1 MSINPRYQLGRLFRN
16 CGYRLARDYRWP
28 EVHGNLLLLGFAL
41 LRAKQKGTIH
51 VLQIGAFDGHA
62 CDPLLEVLQ
71 NENVSAI
78 LMEPQKIPYERL
90 VERYATNPRIS
101 LINAAVAE
109 RDGVIKLYVPG
120 SSASPQASLIA
131 QHHRRFG
138 SDAKEVRELEVPSVS
153 VGSLV
158 KMFHGERLH
167 LLQVDTEGMDY
178 QILKWFFDAGV
189 DPDVLNFE
197 SLHLS
202 KAERLASRQLL
213 NAKGYWWIESD
224 QDTFALKESLVK
236 TNKVEAHN

>member
-1 MSINPRYQLGRLFRN
+1 MPINLRYQIGRLFRN
-16 CGYRLARDYRWP
+16 CGYKLARDYRWP
-28 EVHGNLLLLGFAL
+28 EVHGNLLALGFAL
-41 LRAKQKGTIH
+41 LRAMRKGTIH
-51 VLQIGAFDGHA
+51 VLQIGAFDGQI
-62 CDPLLEVLQ
+62 CDPLLEILQ

-78 LMEPQKIPYERL
+78 LVEPQKIPYERL
-90 VERYATNPRIS
+90 VARYSTNPRVC

-109 RDGVIKLYVPG
+109 HDGVVKLYVPG
-120 SSASPQASLIA
+120 SAASPKASLIA

-158 KMFHGERLH
+158 KRLRGERLH

-189 DPDVLNFE
+189 EPDVLNFE

-202 KAERLASRQLL
+202 KRERLASRQLL
-213 NAKGYWWIESD
+213 NTRGYWWIESD
-224 QDTFALKESLVK
+224 QDTFALKEFLVK
-236 TNKVEAHN
+236 IQQN

>member
-1 MSINPRYQLGRLFRN
+1 MSINLRYQLGRLFRK

-28 EVHGNLLLLGFAL
+28 DVHGNLLVLGFAL
-41 LRAKQKGTIH
+41 LRATRNGTIH

-78 LMEPQKIPYERL
+78 LVEPQKIPYERL
-90 VERYATNPRIS
+90 VERYANNPRVS

-109 RDGVIKLYVPG
+109 HDGVVKLYVPG
-120 SSASPQASLIA
+120 SNASPMASLIA
-131 QHHRRFG
+131 QHQRRFG
-138 SDAKEVRELEVPSVS
+138 SDAKNVRELEVPSIS
-153 VGSLV
+153 VGSLLN
-158 KMFHGERLH
+158 MFHGERLH

-178 QILKWFFDAGV
+178 QILKWFFDAAV
-189 DPDVLNFE
+189 EPDVLNFE

-202 KAERLASRQLL
+202 KTERLASRQLL
-213 NAKGYWWIESD
+213 NARGYWWIDSE

-236 TNKVEAHN
+236 TQQIEASN

>member
-1 MSINPRYQLGRLFRN
+1 MSINVRYQLGRLFRK

-28 EVHGNLLLLGFAL
+28 EVHGNLVALGFAL
-41 LRAKQKGTIH
+41 LRATRRGTIQ

-62 CDPLLEVLQ
+62 CDPLFEVLQ

-78 LMEPQKIPYERL
+78 LVEPQKIPYERL
-90 VERYATNPRIS
+90 VAAYATNPRVRV
-101 LINAAVAE
+101 INAALAE
-109 RDGVIKLYVPG
+109 HDGVVKLYVPD
-120 SSASPQASLIA
+120 SADSPKASLIA

-138 SDAKEVRELEVPSVS
+138 SDAKEVRQIEVPSVS

-158 KMFHGERLH
+158 KRLYGERLH

-189 DPDVLNFE
+189 EPDVLNFE

-202 KAERLASRQLL
+202 RVERLASRQLL
-213 NAKGYWWIESD
+213 NVRGYWWIESD
-224 QDTFALKESLVK
+224 QDTFALKESLVRLQQS
-236 TNKVEAHN
+236 

>member
-1 MSINPRYQLGRLFRN
+1 MSVNLRYQLGRLFRK

-28 EVHGNLLLLGFAL
+28 EVQGNLLVLGFAL
-41 LRAKQKGTIH
+41 LQARRTGTIH

-78 LMEPQKIPYERL
+78 LVEPQKIPYEHL
-90 VERYATNPRIS
+90 VKRYATNPRVC

-109 RDGVIKLYVPG
+109 HDGVVKLYVPG
-120 SSASPQASLIA
+120 SADSPKASLIA

-138 SDAKEVRELEVPSVS
+138 SDAKEVRQIEVSSVS
-153 VGSLV
+153 VASLV
-158 KMFHGERLH
+158 KRFHGERLH

-189 DPDVLNFE
+189 EPDVLNFE

-202 KAERLASRQLL
+202 KAERLAARHLL
-213 NAKGYWWIESD
+213 NARGYWWIESD
-224 QDTFALKESLVK
+224 QDTFALKASLVK
-236 TNKVEAHN
+236 IQQN

>member
-1 MSINPRYQLGRLFRN
+1 MSINLRYQLGRLFQK

-28 EVHGNLLLLGFAL
+28 EVHGNLLVLGFAL
-41 LRAKQKGTIH
+41 LRAKQKGTIR

-62 CDPLLEVLQ
+62 CDPLLEILQ
-71 NENVSAI
+71 DENISAI

-90 VERYATNPRIS
+90 VERYATNPRVS

-109 RDGVIKLYVPG
+109 HDGVVKLYVPG
-120 SSASPQASLIA
+120 SADSPKASLIA

-138 SDAKEVRELEVPSVS
+138 SDAKDVRELEVPSVS

-158 KMFHGERLH
+158 NMFHGERLH
-167 LLQVDTEGMDY
+167 LLQVDIEGMDY
-178 QILKWFFDAGV
+178 QILKCFFDAGV
-189 DPDVLNFE
+189 EPDVLNFE

-202 KAERLASRQLL
+202 RAERLASRQLL
-213 NAKGYWWIESD
+213 NARGYWWIESD

-236 TNKVEAHN
+236 IQQS

>member
-1 MSINPRYQLGRLFRN
+1 MSINLRYQLGRLFRN
-16 CGYRLARDYRWP
+16 CGYKLARDYRWP
-28 EVHGNLLLLGFAL
+28 EIHGNLLALGFAL
-41 LRAKQKGTIH
+41 LRARRKETIY

-62 CDPLLEVLQ
+62 CDPLLEILQ

-78 LMEPQKIPYERL
+78 LVEPQKIAYERL
-90 VERYATNPRIS
+90 AERYAANPRVS
-101 LINAAVAE
+101 LINAAVAQ
-109 RDGVIKLYVPG
+109 RDGVVKLYVSG
-120 SSASPQASLIA
+120 SAASPTASLIA

-138 SDAKEVRELEVPSVS
+138 FDAKDVHELEVPSVS

-158 KMFHGERLH
+158 KMFQGERLH

-189 DPDVLNFE
+189 EPDVLNFE

-213 NAKGYWWIESD
+213 NASGYWWIESD
-224 QDTFALKESLVK
+224 QDTFALKESLIK
-236 TNKVEAHN
+236 TQQS

>member
-1 MSINPRYQLGRLFRN
+1 MSINLRYQLGRLFRT
-16 CGYRLARDYRWP
+16 CGYKLARDYRWP
-28 EVHGNLLLLGFAL
+28 EVHGNLLILGFVL
-41 LRAKQKGTIH
+41 LRARRDETIH

-62 CDPLLEVLQ
+62 CDPLLEILQ

-78 LMEPQKIPYERL
+78 LVEPQKIPYELL
-90 VERYATNPRIS
+90 VARYATNPRVS
-101 LINAAVAE
+101 VINAAVAE
-109 RDGVIKLYVPG
+109 NDGVVKLYVPG
-120 SSASPQASLIA
+120 SADSPKASLLA

-138 SDAKEVRELEVPSVS
+138 SDAKEVRALEVPSVS
-153 VGSLV
+153 VDSLL

-178 QILKWFFDAGV
+178 QILKWFFDADV
-189 DPDVLNFE
+189 EPDVLNFE

-213 NAKGYWWIESD
+213 NARGYWWIESD

-236 TNKVEAHN
+236 VEHN

>member
-1 MSINPRYQLGRLFRN
+1 MSINLRYQLGRLFRT

-28 EVHGNLLLLGFAL
+28 EVHGNLLILGFAL
-41 LRAKQKGTIH
+41 LRARRNQTIH

-62 CDPLLEVLQ
+62 CDPLLEILQ

-78 LMEPQKIPYERL
+78 LLEPQKIPYERL
-90 VERYATNPRIS
+90 VARYATNPRVS

-109 RDGVIKLYVPG
+109 NDGVVNLYVPG
-120 SSASPQASLIA
+120 SADSPKASLLA
-131 QHHRRFG
+131 LHHRRFG
-138 SDAKEVRELEVPSVS
+138 SDAKEVRALEVPSVS
-153 VGSLV
+153 VGSLL

-189 DPDVLNFE
+189 EPDVLNFE

-202 KAERLASRQLL
+202 KAARLASRQLL
-213 NAKGYWWIESD
+213 KAKEYWWVETD

-236 TNKVEAHN
+236 MEQN

>member
-1 MSINPRYQLGRLFRN
+1 MSINLRYQLGQFFRK
-16 CGYRLARDYRWP
+16 CGYRVARDYRWP
-28 EVHGNLLLLGFAL
+28 DVHGNLLVLGFAL
-41 LRAKQKGTIH
+41 LRARRNGTIH

-78 LMEPQKIPYERL
+78 LVEPQKIPYERL
-90 VERYATNPRIS
+90 VERYAANPRVS

-109 RDGVIKLYVPG
+109 HDGVVKLYVPG
-120 SSASPQASLIA
+120 SADSPKASLIA

-138 SDAKEVRELEVPSVS
+138 SDTKDVREVEVPSIS
-153 VGSLV
+153 VGSLL

-178 QILKWFFDAGV
+178 QILKGFFDAGV
-189 DPDVLNFE
+189 EPDVLNFE

-213 NAKGYWWIESD
+213 NTRGYWWIETD

-236 TNKVEAHN
+236 IQQN

>member
-28 EVHGNLLLLGFAL
+28 EVHGNLLVLGFAL
-41 LRAKQKGTIH
+41 LRARQKGTIH

-78 LMEPQKIPYERL
+78 LVEPQKIPYEHL
-90 VERYATNPRIS
+90 VERYATNPRVS

-109 RDGVIKLYVPG
+109 RDGVVKLYVPDSG
-120 SSASPQASLIA
+120 ASPQASLIA

-153 VGSLV
+153 VSSLV
-158 KMFHGERLH
+158 KLFDGERLH

-189 DPDVLNFE
+189 EPDVLNFE

-202 KAERLASRQLL
+202 RTERLASRQLL
-213 NAKGYWWIESD
+213 NASGYWWIESN
-224 QDTFALKESLVK
+224 QDTFALKESLVRIQQI
-236 TNKVEAHN
+236 EASN

>member
-1 MSINPRYQLGRLFRN
+1 
-16 CGYRLARDYRWP
+16 
-28 EVHGNLLLLGFAL
+28 
-41 LRAKQKGTIH
+41 
-51 VLQIGAFDGHA
+51 
-62 CDPLLEVLQ
+62 LELLQ
-71 NENVSAI
+71 NENVSAV
-78 LMEPQKIPYERL
+78 LVEPQKIPYERL
-90 VERYATNPRIS
+90 VERYVTNPRVC

-109 RDGVIKLYVPG
+109 HDGVVKLYVPG
-120 SSASPQASLIA
+120 SAASPKASLIA

-158 KMFHGERLH
+158 NRFHGERLH

-189 DPDVLNFE
+189 EPDVLNFE

-202 KAERLASRQLL
+202 KAERLASRRLL
-213 NAKGYWWIESD
+213 NTREYWWIESD

-236 TNKVEAHN
+236 IQQN

>member
-28 EVHGNLLLLGFAL
+28 EVHGNLLVLGFAL
-41 LRAKQKGTIH
+41 LRARQKGTIH
-51 VLQIGAFDGHA
+51 
-62 CDPLLEVLQ
+62 VLQ

-78 LMEPQKIPYERL
+78 LVEPQKIPYERL
-90 VERYATNPRIS
+90 VKRYATNPRIS

-109 RDGVIKLYVPG
+109 RDGVVKLYVPDSG
-120 SSASPQASLIA
+120 ASPQASLIA

-153 VGSLV
+153 VSSLV
-158 KMFHGERLH
+158 KLFNGERLH

-189 DPDVLNFE
+189 EPDVLNFE

-202 KAERLASRQLL
+202 RTERLASRQLL
-213 NAKGYWWIESD
+213 NASGYWWIESN
-224 QDTFALKESLVK
+224 QDTFALKESLERIQQI
-236 TNKVEAHN
+236 EASN

>member
-1 MSINPRYQLGRLFRN
+1 
-16 CGYRLARDYRWP
+16 
-28 EVHGNLLLLGFAL
+28 
-41 LRAKQKGTIH
+41 
-51 VLQIGAFDGHA
+51 
-62 CDPLLEVLQ
+62 LEILQ

-78 LMEPQKIPYERL
+78 LLEPQKIPYQRL
-90 VERYATNPRIS
+90 VERYATNPRVS

-109 RDGVIKLYVPG
+109 HDGVVKLYLPG
-120 SSASPQASLIA
+120 SGNSPKASLIA

-138 SDAKEVRELEVPSVS
+138 SDAKEVRDIEVPSVS
-153 VGSLV
+153 VGSLL
-158 KMFHGERLH
+158 KMLHGEHLH

-189 DPDVLNFE
+189 EPEVLNFE

-213 NAKGYWWIESD
+213 NDREYWWIESD

-236 TNKVEAHN
+236 TQQN

>member
-1 MSINPRYQLGRLFRN
+1 MSINLRYQLGRLFRK

-28 EVHGNLLLLGFAL
+28 EVHGNLLALGFAL
-41 LRAKQKGTIH
+41 LRARQKGTIQ

-78 LMEPQKIPYERL
+78 LVEPQKIPYERL
-90 VERYATNPRIS
+90 VARYANNPRVC

-109 RDGVIKLYVPG
+109 HDGVVKLYVPG
-120 SSASPQASLIA
+120 SADSPKASLIA

-138 SDAKEVRELEVPSVS
+138 SDAKEVRQIEVSSVS
-153 VGSLV
+153 VASLV
-158 KMFHGERLH
+158 KRFHELLH

-189 DPDVLNFE
+189 EPDVLNFE

-213 NAKGYWWIESD
+213 NARGYWWIESD

-236 TNKVEAHN
+236 IQQN

>member
-1 MSINPRYQLGRLFRN
+1 MPISLRYQLGRLFRR
-16 CGYRLARDYRWP
+16 CGYKLARDYRWP
-28 EVHGNLLLLGFAL
+28 EIHGNLLALGFAL
-41 LRAKQKGTIH
+41 LRVKQKGTIR

-62 CDPLLEVLQ
+62 CDPLVEILQ
-71 NENVSAI
+71 DENISAI
-78 LMEPQKIPYERL
+78 LMEPQRIPYERL
-90 VERYATNPRIS
+90 VERYGNNPRVS

-109 RDGVIKLYVPG
+109 HDGVVKLYVPG
-120 SSASPQASLIA
+120 SVASPKASLIA

-138 SDAKEVRELEVPSVS
+138 SDAKDVRELEVPSVS

-167 LLQVDTEGMDY
+167 LLQVDIEGMDY

-189 DPDVLNFE
+189 EPDVLNFE

-202 KAERLASRQLL
+202 RAERLASRQLL
-213 NAKGYWWIESD
+213 NARGYWWIESD

-236 TNKVEAHN
+236 IQQN

>member
-1 MSINPRYQLGRLFRN
+1 MSINLRYYLGRLFRK

-28 EVHGNLLLLGFAL
+28 EVHGNLLVLGFAL
-41 LRAKQKGTIH
+41 LRARGNGTIH
-51 VLQIGAFDGHA
+51 VLQIGAYDGHA
-62 CDPLLEVLQ
+62 CDPLLEILQ

-78 LMEPQKIPYERL
+78 LLEPQKIPYQRL
-90 VERYATNPRIS
+90 VERYATNPRVS

-109 RDGVIKLYVPG
+109 HDGVVKLYVPG
-120 SSASPQASLIA
+120 SGNSPKASLIA

-138 SDAKEVRELEVPSVS
+138 SDAKEVRDIEVPSVS
-153 VGSLV
+153 VGSLL
-158 KMFHGERLH
+158 KMLHGEHLH

-189 DPDVLNFE
+189 EPEVLNFE

-213 NAKGYWWIESD
+213 NDREYWWIESD

-236 TNKVEAHN
+236 TQQN

>member
-1 MSINPRYQLGRLFRN
+1 MSINLRYQLGRLFRK

-28 EVHGNLLLLGFAL
+28 EVHGNLLVLGFAL
-41 LRAKQKGTIH
+41 LRARQNGTIQ

-78 LMEPQKIPYERL
+78 LVEPQKVPYERL
-90 VERYATNPRIS
+90 GARYETNPRIC

-109 RDGVIKLYVPG
+109 HDGVVKLYVPG
-120 SSASPQASLIA
+120 SADSPKASLIA
-131 QHHRRFG
+131 QHYRRFG
-138 SDAKEVRELEVPSVS
+138 SDAKEVRAIEVPSVS

-189 DPDVLNFE
+189 EPDVLNFE

-202 KAERLASRQLL
+202 ESERLASRQLL
-213 NAKGYWWIESD
+213 NATGYWWIESD
-224 QDTFALKESLVK
+224 QDTFALKQSLVK
-236 TNKVEAHN
+236 IQQS

>member
-1 MSINPRYQLGRLFRN
+1 MSINLRYQLGRLFRT
-16 CGYRLARDYRWP
+16 CGYKLARDYRWP
-28 EVHGNLLLLGFAL
+28 EVHGNLLALGFAL
-41 LRAKQKGTIH
+41 LQARQKGTIR
-51 VLQIGAFDGHA
+51 VLQIGAYDGHA
-62 CDPLLEVLQ
+62 CDPLVEILQ
-71 NENVSAI
+71 NESVSAI
-78 LMEPQKIPYERL
+78 LVEPQKIPYERL
-90 VERYATNPRIS
+90 VARYATNPRVC

-109 RDGVIKLYVPG
+109 HDGVVKLYVPG
-120 SSASPQASLIA
+120 SGGSPKASLIA

-138 SDAKEVRELEVPSVS
+138 SDAKDVRELEVPSFS

-189 DPDVLNFE
+189 EPYVLNFE

-202 KAERLASRQLL
+202 RAERLASRQLL
-213 NAKGYWWIESD
+213 SASGYWWIESD

-236 TNKVEAHN
+236 T